1 MTIAYFDCF
10 SGISGDMIL
19 GALIDVGLPLD
30 TLRNALRGVPIEG
43 YELQVERTE
52 RHHITGTKMRV
63 RVSDDHSHR
72 HLSDILRLM
81 EGSSIS
87 ESAKEKVTRIFH
99 RLAEAEAQVHG
110 TSIESVHFHEVG
122 ATDAI
127 VDVVGAVVGL
137 EHLRVDAV
145 YASALRLGTGWAQSR
160 HGRIPIPAPAT
171 LRLLE
176 GVPVERT
183 DIRAELVTPTG
194 AAILTTLAK
203 GFGPSPLFR
212 AQAIGY
218 GAGNR
223 DLQEAPNLLRV
234 QIGET
239 EQTLEQDH
247 SVLIETNIDDMT
259 PEVYGYIVDQ
269 LLSEGA
275 KDVYLTPVF
284 MKKGRPG
291 ILLSVLVDD
300 ASVERIARAIFR
312 QTTSLGVRI
321 SRVDRLKVKRRA
333 DVVQTA
339 FGPIRVKVAEFEERP
354 RITPE
359 FDDCARIAAAQKVP
373 ILDVYRAAEQGSGRL
388 LSLCSP
394 AEEQGSGRAGEKDLR
409 GTQEP
414 KIAE

>member
-19 GALIDVGLPLD
+19 GALIDAGLPLED
-30 TLRNALRGVPIEG
+30 LRNALKGIPVEG
-43 YELQVERTE
+43 YALQAEPTE
-52 RHHITGTKMRV
+52 RHHITGTKV
-63 RVSDDHSHR
+63 RVVVSDHHSHR
-72 HLSDILRLM
+72 HLSDIVRLI
-81 EGSSIS
+81 EDSSIS
-87 ESAKEKVTRIFH
+87 ESAKEKAKRIFH
-99 RLAEAEAQVHG
+99 RLAKAEAQVHG

-127 VDVVGAVVGL
+127 VDVIGAVVGL
-137 EHLRVDAV
+137 EHLSVEAI
-145 YASALRLGTGWAQSR
+145 YASALRLGTGWTQSH

-171 LRLLE
+171 LHLIQ
-176 GVPVERT
+176 GAPVERT

-194 AAILTTLAK
+194 AAILTTLAR
-203 GFGPSPLFR
+203 GFGPSPLFQAR
-212 AQAIGY
+212 ATGY
-218 GAGNR
+218 GAGDR
-223 DLQEAPNLLRV
+223 DLQEIPNLLRV

-239 EQTLEQDH
+239 EHALEQDH

-259 PEVYGYIVDQ
+259 PEVYGYIMDQ

-291 ILLSVLVDD
+291 ILLSVLVND
-300 ASVERIARAIFR
+300 ASVERISRAIFE

-333 DVVQTA
+333 DVVQTP
-339 FGPIRVKVAEFEERP
+339 FGPVRVKVAEFEERS

-359 FDDCARIAAAQKVP
+359 FDDCARIAAEQKVP
-373 ILDVYRAAEQGSGRL
+373 ILDVYRAAEQASR
-388 LSLCSP
+388 
-394 AEEQGSGRAGEKDLR
+394 RTRK
-409 GTQEP
+409 
-414 KIAE
+414 